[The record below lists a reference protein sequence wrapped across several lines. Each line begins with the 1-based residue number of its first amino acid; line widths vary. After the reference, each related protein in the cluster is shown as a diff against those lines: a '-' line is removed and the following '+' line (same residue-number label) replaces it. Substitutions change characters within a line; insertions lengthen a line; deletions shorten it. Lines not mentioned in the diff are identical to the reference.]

1 LGERGYNSGGG
12 RAPSAVASV
21 VLPVAILLIVVAVLT
36 GLVFGGVVQGHAQRA
51 GAGPST
57 TTESTIVIEP

>member
-1 LGERGYNSGGG
+1 LSERIHRSDGG

-21 VLPVAILLIVVAVLT
+21 VLPVVLLLIVVAVVT
-36 GLVFGGVVQGHAQRA
+36 GLVFGGVVQGHAERRGP
-51 GAGPST
+51 GAST